1 MSVLDIILVALIG
14 FGLVR
19 GFFKG
24 FFVEVASV
32 VALVAGVYGAIHFSF
47 YVAEFLETRTEW
59 NEKTINV
66 TAFAITF
73 LIIILV
79 VSLAGKALTKLASFA
94 MLGIVNKLL
103 GGVFGGLKMAL
114 IASILLIVFSKMNSA
129 IPLLSEEELEESV
142 LYEPIKNLTPLI
154 FPNII
159 KSEDKE
165 TEEELEEPNNT
176 LETESV

>member
-1 MSVLDIILVALIG
+1 MSVLDIILIALIG

-24 FFVEVASV
+24 FFVEVASL
-32 VALVAGVYGAIHFSF
+32 VALVAGVYGAIHFSYF
-47 YVAEFLETRTEW
+47 VSEFLETKTEW

-73 LIIILV
+73 LIIVLTI
-79 VSLAGKALTKLASFA
+79 SLAGKALTKLASLA

-114 IASILLIVFSKMNSA
+114 IASILLIKMNST
-129 IPLLSEEELEESV
+129 IPFLSEEELEEST
-142 LYEPIKNLTPLI
+142 LYEPIKSLTPLI

-159 KSEDKE
+159 KSEDSEEQPITPEEEE
-165 TEEELEEPNNT
+165 TEIEAE
-176 LETESV
+176 